1 MSADSGQLNRLLG
14 AHVPVE
20 LLCPAVYPVSPA
32 EDEHEG
38 EQKKRAVKVASK
50 MFSVSGRYL
59 KELEESDGWTQ
70 MFGEPPPVSAC
81 LAGPM
86 EETTLASYPD
96 DGHRSRL
103 KTSVALYH
111 QTINSIRYLMEHD
124 RRLLH
129 SVMDQLD
136 SKPDPPALADVTFS
150 SQVRRKRSL
159 SSPISPLSSANDDLD
174 AYEPL
179 PSLRKRAIK
188 LNSFF
193 GDPRTAASHIRG
205 GQSRVYEARDREAA
219 ALERLLSDLEED
231 VGEGE
236 LGEDELVRIRES
248 ITQARRVVSM
258 HGDL

>member
-1 MSADSGQLNRLLG
+1 
-14 AHVPVE
+14 
-20 LLCPAVYPVSPA
+20 
-32 EDEHEG
+32 
-38 EQKKRAVKVASK
+38 
-50 MFSVSGRYL
+50 
-59 KELEESDGWTQ
+59 
-70 MFGEPPPVSAC
+70 
-81 LAGPM
+81 
-86 EETTLASYPD
+86 
-96 DGHRSRL
+96 
-103 KTSVALYH
+103 VALYH

-136 SKPDPPALADVTFS
+136 SKPDPPALSDVTFS
-150 SQVRRKRSL
+150 SNVRRKRSL
-159 SSPISPLSSANDDLD
+159 SSPTAPISPLPSADGDLD

-248 ITQARRVVSM
+248 IMEARRVVSM